1 MHRLQFQ
8 TCDEWGLREGVSLIS
23 CCAFLEIFNHY
34 SCVCATSFN
43 MYACCV
49 CLPIYPF
56 TVNVIRCPVCRQECM
71 EVDVM
76 ENFFVRDSVEA
87 SSSTVERTVQVGGN
101 TGQCRLLLDCTF
113 HFVLLDIVLLA

>member
-1 MHRLQFQ
+1 MHRLQFH
-8 TCDEWGLREGVSLIS
+8 TCDEWGLREGVLSHVLVHSWRYLTIS
-23 CCAFLEIFNHY
+23 V
-34 SCVCATSFN
+34 VCATSFN

-49 CLPIYPF
+49 CLPIFPF

-101 TGQCRLLLDCTF
+101 TGQCSLLLDCTYE
-113 HFVLLDIVLLA
+113 